1 MDNLLSVIAQL
12 LEQKKYMSVKE
23 IVSVENAADMAS
35 VFDELFG
42 EDFENQR
49 EFLLLYRLLPKDL
62 AAEVFAFMNP
72 DMQKHLISA
81 FTDDELREILD
92 NSFIDDTVDIIEE
105 MPANV
110 VARILQNSSTG
121 ARKAINAILHYPN
134 EGLQFRR
141 NEDPTY

>member
-62 AAEVFAFMNP
+62 AAEVFAYMNP

-92 NSFIDDTVDIIEE
+92 N
-105 MPANV
+105 
-110 VARILQNSSTG
+110 
-121 ARKAINAILHYPN
+121 
-134 EGLQFRR
+134 
-141 NEDPTY
+141 